1 MKQSHNYLGVSYET
15 DSTDELYHA
24 LLGGLPVTGTTS
36 QSRGEASMRFML
48 MLDSM
53 IDTESK
59 PMQKGDVLMVGD
71 KTYLIDALDVQRYL
85 EGTTMNEI
93 LEGEPQTVRCLH
105 LREGVGGGEVNFRG
119 PSSAYKDDQ
128 APRVSLSGGP
138 FTTRPVVAS
147 YEWAGVADVEFWAWQ
162 DTPRAEGGFKYKHE
176 VNVWI
181 EVDDESPN

>member
-1 MKQSHNYLGVSYET
+1 MKQSHSYSGVSYET
-15 DSTDELYHA
+15 DSTNKLYQV
-24 LLGGLPVTGTTS
+24 LLGGLPVTGTMS

-48 MLDSM
+48 MIDSM
-53 IDTESK
+53 VDIESK
-59 PMQKGDVLMVGD
+59 PMQKGDLLMVGD
-71 KTYLIDALDVQRYL
+71 KTYMIDALDVQRYV
-85 EGTTMNEI
+85 EGTIAQEI

-128 APRVSLSGGP
+128 TPRVSLSGGP
-138 FTTRPVVAS
+138 FTTRPVVDK

-162 DTPRAEGGFKYKHE
+162 DTPRAEGGFKYKRD

-181 EVDDESPN
+181 EG